1 MNVVNMLSQPY
12 IILNTWSQKAGAKMW
27 NYMYRQCMQGQCNQ
41 LKRNQGL
48 DSEQHCFLQKTE
60 NKYY

>member
-1 MNVVNMLSQPY
+1 
-12 IILNTWSQKAGAKMW
+12 MW